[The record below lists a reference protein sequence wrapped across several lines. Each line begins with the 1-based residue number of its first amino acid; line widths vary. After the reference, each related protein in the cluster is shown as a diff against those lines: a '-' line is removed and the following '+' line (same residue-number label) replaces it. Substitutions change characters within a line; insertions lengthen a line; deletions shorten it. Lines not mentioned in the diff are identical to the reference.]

1 MNTPTNNSDNVVPA
15 TEVFQTLN
23 LKTMNVESTNDQPSV
38 SISLK
43 ATTRRHSLSEDISSM
58 ACTEAF
64 DQTER
69 LKNIVREFR
78 SLFKSWRQQVAALS
92 SQPRFP
98 NLTRLLANH
107 FKEELPASLK
117 STATTK
123 LEDVTV
129 SGKKNQNR
137 RQRLGKGFQ
146 KRAPIDNSIPGE
158 TRKDK

>member
-1 MNTPTNNSDNVVPA
+1 MNTPTNNTNNFVPA

-23 LKTMNVESTNDQPSV
+23 LKTLNVQSTHNAPSV
-38 SISLK
+38 SISHK
-43 ATTRRHSLSEDISSM
+43 TIARQHSLSEDFSSV

-69 LKNIVREFR
+69 LKDIVREFR

-117 STATTK
+117 STASTK
-123 LEDVTV
+123 LEDVTG

-137 RQRLGKGFQ
+137 RQRLGRGF
-146 KRAPIDNSIPGE
+146 
-158 TRKDK
+158 